1 MNVKLIALLETLESM
16 TPKQLQALTPELREL
31 RKELIFKLQMKLLKS
46 IESNMTINEKDDH
59 FWKDLGKTF
68 LGL

>member
-1 MNVKLIALLETLESM
+1 MNVKLISLLETLESM
-16 TPKQLQALTPELREL
+16 TSDQVQALTPELREL
-31 RKELIFKLQMKLLKS
+31 RKQVIFELQKKLLKS
-46 IESNMTINEKDDH
+46 IESNMTVNEKDDH